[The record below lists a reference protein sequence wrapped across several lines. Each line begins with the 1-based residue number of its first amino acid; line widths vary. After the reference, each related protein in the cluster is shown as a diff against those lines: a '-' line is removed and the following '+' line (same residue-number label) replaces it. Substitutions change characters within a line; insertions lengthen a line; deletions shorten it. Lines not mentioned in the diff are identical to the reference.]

1 MVYMVKNDF
10 ALQNYNKKMTY
21 AREKEKT
28 AAKNAAE
35 VPIKASITNRKMN
48 KTLPYSLTRAPWAL

>member
-21 AREKEKT
+21 ARKKKKKKLAAVTTSRERNKERHT
-28 AAKNAAE
+28 M
-35 VPIKASITNRKMN
+35 PG
-48 KTLPYSLTRAPWAL
+48 